1 MKTGWHDDADGN
13 TYYLN
18 SEGVMLT
25 GRQTIKGRTY
35 YFDEMGALQD

>member
-1 MKTGWHDDADGN
+1 MYIYGHQINGKVYVFNDK
-13 TYYLN
+13 
-18 SEGVMLT
+18 GVMLT